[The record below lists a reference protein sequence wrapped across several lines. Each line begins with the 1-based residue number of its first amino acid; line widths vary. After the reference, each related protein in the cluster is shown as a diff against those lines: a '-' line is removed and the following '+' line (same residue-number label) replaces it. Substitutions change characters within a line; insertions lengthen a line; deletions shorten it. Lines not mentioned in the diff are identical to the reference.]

1 MTVSEK
7 PGGRFFRRHSNDF
20 TMPSISLPT
29 LCSSYISTTTRS
41 IGEIVGL
48 IASALAYGRVAQV
61 LKSVGLVLDKM
72 GPSPRCFLEET
83 EESGLM
89 ERFSGFRHRFT
100 TGREL
105 AELLTGIRRVI
116 RRHGSLQACF
126 LAGFR
131 PGADTVGPALAA
143 FVRELGEPW
152 RGSTTVSFRIRVRT
166 VHVSGSTCT

>member
-1 MTVSEK
+1 MTVSGKARRAFLQETFE
-7 PGGRFFRRHSNDF
+7 RFHHAE
-20 TMPSISLPT
+20 
-29 LCSSYISTTTRS
+29 YISPDPLQFVYLYDDPLDR
-41 IGEIVGL
+41 EIVGL

-116 RRHGSLQACF
+116 LSLIHIS
-126 LAGFR
+126 
-131 PGADTVGPALAA
+131 
-143 FVRELGEPW
+143 EPT
-152 RGSTTVSFRIRVRT
+152 RLLSISYAVFCLKKKKHQTQKTQTTT
-166 VHVSGSTCT
+166 PLHQTTT